1 MDFLVTDTFPVG
13 KSNTNVVMQA
23 AEDGPRF
30 DAPEGVNWSPR
41 RRILVQGQV
50 CLAPIVVARITA
62 QQMGRWRSPKTIT
75 WSKQSRRIEPIARS
89 QYPFCQG
96 ERAAVGRSRMPIA
109 RIRLIKASPYTRS
122 RSRNRYFGGFSQPI
136 ASVTCCAIHSAVG
149 CAVTPNHMISRRSC
163 RRINRPNRSR
173 NDSVGTTNR
182 SSAAIPSA

>member
-1 MDFLVTDTFPVG
+1 MDFPVTDTCPCRKIKHERSDAGRRGRASLRCSRGRELVASSAHPCSRTGVFG
-13 KSNTNVVMQA
+13 SDCSSSHNSA
-23 AEDGPRF
+23 AD
-30 DAPEGVNWSPR
+30 
-41 RRILVQGQV
+41 
-50 CLAPIVVARITA
+50 
-62 QQMGRWRSPKTIT
+62 GRWRSPKTIT

-109 RIRLIKASPYTRS
+109 RIPLIKASPYTRS
-122 RSRNRYFGGFSQPI
+122 RSRNRYFGGFSQPV

-149 CAVTPNHMISRRSC
+149 CAVTPNHRISRRSC